1 MKKLKVLV
9 VVHTTLVPPDTLE
22 GRTEKEIEE
31 WRTEFDVISTLKRRG
46 HEVRCVG
53 VLDTLTELRSAITDW
68 QPDIVFNLLEEFDG
82 IVTYDQH
89 VVAFLELMRQPYTG
103 SNPRGLLLSRDKSI
117 CKQLF
122 AYHRIPSPQFAVFRK
137 GVKFK
142 LPKKLRF
149 PLFVK
154 STTDACAMPSEASS
168 VVDFT
173 NSGNRSFLGSLN
185 LTPFLNT
192 ANCGEGMR

>member
-53 VLDTLTELRSAITDW
+53 VLDTLTELRGAITDW

-122 AYHRIPSPQFAVFRK
+122 AYHRIPSP
-137 GVKFK
+137 
-142 LPKKLRF
+142 
-149 PLFVK
+149 
-154 STTDACAMPSEASS
+154 
-168 VVDFT
+168 
-173 NSGNRSFLGSLN
+173 
-185 LTPFLNT
+185 
-192 ANCGEGMR
+192 